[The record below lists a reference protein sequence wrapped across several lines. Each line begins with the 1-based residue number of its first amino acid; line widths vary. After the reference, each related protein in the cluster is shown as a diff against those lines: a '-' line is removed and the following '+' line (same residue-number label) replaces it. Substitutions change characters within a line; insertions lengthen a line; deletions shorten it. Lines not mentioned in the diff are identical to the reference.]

1 MGFLDFL
8 DRGHKEEQGIPPLE
22 EHGTNCHG
30 REAEKTDIRKPAAM
44 YEFGKMTSGAVL
56 LIGSVTVEI
65 KYKFHVNINISK
77 I

>member
-1 MGFLDFL
+1 MA
-8 DRGHKEEQGIPPLE
+8 
-22 EHGTNCHG
+22 
-30 REAEKTDIRKPAAM
+30 AEKTDIRKPAAM